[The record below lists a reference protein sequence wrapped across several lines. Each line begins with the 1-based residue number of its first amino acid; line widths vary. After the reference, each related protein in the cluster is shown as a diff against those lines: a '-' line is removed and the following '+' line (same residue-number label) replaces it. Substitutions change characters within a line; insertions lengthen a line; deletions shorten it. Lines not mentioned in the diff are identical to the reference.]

1 MFFHSNEINQN
12 SAVVPGNTSYAITT
26 KYGRKVIVVLNS
38 HLGGINRKLF
48 SDSLPK
54 CRSCLKYFSGA
65 RTTKT
70 LLYNSNIERLNTRY
84 SCHTHRFQWY
94 WFLTITS

>member
-1 MFFHSNEINQN
+1 MFFHSNQINQS
-12 SAVVPGNTSYAITT
+12 SAVVPGKRSYAITT

-48 SDSLPK
+48 SNSLPK

-70 LLYNSNIERLNTRY
+70 LLCNSNIERPNTRY